1 MDKKINWILVV
12 FSIIILT
19 QITGTLFNLWGI
31 GTSPPYGHVYYTIDR
46 DQGNWEVTIDR
57 ITIGRRSFTSI
68 PHEDMVLWFDLVAS
82 SEDHYST
89 ARIPLSN
96 IKGTWSD
103 EYECSRRVN
112 EDEWDITTL
121 IMNPIIWYDTD
132 NNGELS
138 VGDII
143 IIDKEGGVDGRLLP
157 GDVISIGGRVESV
170 SFPFSSRYKLPN
182 YDAHPPLFIGQ
193 YSATV

>member
-1 MDKKINWILVV
+1 M

-31 GTSPPYGHVYYTIDR
+31 GTSPPYGYVYFTMDSNEE
-46 DQGNWEVTIDR
+46 NWEVTIDR
-57 ITIGRRSFTSI
+57 ITIGRRSFPSV
-68 PHEDMVLWFDLVAS
+68 PHENLVLWFDLVTS
-82 SEDHYST
+82 SEDHYPT

-103 EYECSRRVN
+103 EYDYSRRVN
-112 EDEWDITTL
+112 EDERDTTAI

-143 IIDKEGGVDGRLLP
+143 IIDKEGGPDGRLLP
-157 GDVISIGGRVESV
+157 GDVISIGGRGESV
-170 SFPFSSRYKLPN
+170 SFPFSSKYKLPN
-182 YDAHPPLFIGQ
+182 YDIHILIYYEQ
-193 YSATV
+193 YSTTV

>member
-1 MDKKINWILVV
+1 MDKKTINWVLVV
-12 FSIIILT
+12 FAIIILT
-19 QITGTLFNLWGI
+19 QITGTLSNLWGI
-31 GTSPPYGHVYYTIDR
+31 DTSPPYGHVYFTVDS
-46 DQGNWEVTIDR
+46 DEENWEVTIDR
-57 ITIGRRSFTSI
+57 ITIGRRSFSSV
-68 PHEDMVLWFDLVAS
+68 PYENVVLWFDLVTS
-82 SEDHYST
+82 SEDDYPT

-103 EYECSRRVN
+103 EYDYSGRVD
-112 EDEWDITTL
+112 EDGRDTTTIT
-121 IMNPIIWYDTD
+121 MNPIIWYDTD

-143 IIDKEGGVDGRLLP
+143 IIDKEGGRDGRLLP

-182 YDAHPPLFIGQ
+182 YDIDIYNVQ
-193 YSATV
+193 YSTTV